1 MTLDLRLSLDEAAER
16 IKALDVEGS
25 SNAFEMGDIALAAVP
40 MVETEFDEATEGQAF
55 PGSAGQF
62 KDQGVTA
69 TLKELADKAGVPWQ
83 TVKERRFVAVRIPA
97 GARAPTG
104 TWKVYRIIARIA
116 DPDRRA
122 ELLELVAK
130 PNPEREDGR
139 WTEGALRPH
148 LPKRTSVGSA
158 PKDSLE
164 EALLRTAIEGYYQEH
179 LNRND
184 WEALQQLHREMPEV
198 MRRVQGRL
206 DVWFQRNLRDLAP
219 LMAGER
225 RAS

>member
-40 MVETEFDEATEGQAF
+40 IVETEFDETTEGQAF
-55 PGSAGQF
+55 AGSAGQF

-69 TLKELADKAGVPWQ
+69 TLKELADKAGVSWK
-83 TVKERRFVAVRIPA
+83 TIKNRRFVS
-97 GARAPTG
+97 ARVPVALRKATG
-104 TWKVYRIIARIA
+104 GWWIYHRIA
-116 DPDRRA
+116 NVPDPDHRA
-122 ELLELVAK
+122 ELLDLVSR

-139 WTEGALRPH
+139 WTEAALRPY
-148 LPKRTSVGSA
+148 LPKRPSVGSA

-198 MRRVQGRL
+198 VRRVQARL

-219 LMAGER
+219 LMAEGR